1 MREQPLI
8 LTVED
13 EPRISRYLR
22 SSLQMAGYDVLV
34 APDGVKALEI
44 VQENRPDLVLLDLGL
59 PHMGGFEVLEHIRRE
74 FDIPVIVLTAL
85 DTEDDKVKALMMG
98 ADDYLPKPFGNRELQ
113 ARIVAVLRRYH
124 LSEPATK
131 KELNYTNGAL
141 TIDYST
147 RQVTVATERV
157 HLTPTEYRLLTT
169 MAENTN
175 RVLTHDYLLSHVWGV
190 EYSDDVHILRATIW
204 RLRQKIEHDAA
215 NPDYILNEPGVG
227 YRLTTASTTAP
238 PAGPSTTSEFT

>member
-1 MREQPLI
+1 MRESPLI
-8 LTVED
+8 LIVED

-34 APDGVKALEI
+34 APDGVKALEL
-44 VQENRPDLVLLDLGL
+44 VQENRPDLILLDLGL
-59 PHMGGFEVLEHIRRE
+59 PHMGGFEVLEHIRRQH
-74 FDIPVIVLTAL
+74 DMPVIVLTAL

-98 ADDYLPKPFGNRELQ
+98 ADDYLPKPFGNKELQ
-113 ARIVAVLRRYH
+113 ARIVAVMRRYH
-124 LSEPATK
+124 MTEPQVRRETQ
-131 KELNYTNGAL
+131 YTNGGLQVDFA
-141 TIDYST
+141 T
-147 RQVTVATERV
+147 RQVTVDSNRV

-204 RLRQKIEHDAA
+204 RLRQKIEKDAA

-227 YRLTTASTTAP
+227 YRLTQHTAP
-238 PAGPSTTSEFT
+238 TTTPQ

>member
-1 MREQPLI
+1 MRENPLI

-34 APDGVKALEI
+34 AADGVKAIEL
-44 VQENRPDLVLLDLGL
+44 VQENQPDLVLLDLGL
-59 PHMGGFEVLEHIRRE
+59 PRMGGFEVLEHIRKQ
-74 FDIPVIVLTAL
+74 FDMPVIVLTAL
-85 DTEDDKVKALMMG
+85 DTEEDKVKALMMG

-124 LSEPATK
+124 TAEPATK
-131 KELNYTNGAL
+131 KDPVYQNGGL
-141 TIDYST
+141 RIDYST
-147 RQVTVATERV
+147 RQVTVDGKAI
-157 HLTPTEYRLLTT
+157 HLTPTEYRLLVT

-175 RVLTHDYLLSHVWGV
+175 KVLTHDYLLTHVWGV

-204 RLRQKIEHDAA
+204 RLRQKIEGDAA
-215 NPDYILNEPGVG
+215 DPNYILNEPGIG
-227 YRLTTASTTAP
+227 YRLAMRSETSS
-238 PAGPSTTSEFT
+238 PS

>member
-113 ARIVAVLRRYH
+113 ARIVAGLRRFH
-124 LSEPATK
+124 LSEPAAK
-131 KELNYTNGAL
+131 KETNYTNGAL
-141 TIDYST
+141 TIYYST
-147 RQVTVATERV
+147 RQVTVATERGP
-157 HLTPTEYRLLTT
+157 LTPTENRLLTT
-169 MAENTN
+169 LA
-175 RVLTHDYLLSHVWGV
+175 VKTH
-190 EYSDDVHILRATIW
+190 
-204 RLRQKIEHDAA
+204 
-215 NPDYILNEPGVG
+215 PGVHP
-227 YRLTTASTTAP
+227 RFL
-238 PAGPSTTSEFT
+238 

>member
-1 MREQPLI
+1 MRESPLI

-34 APDGVKALEI
+34 APDGIKALEL

-59 PHMGGFEVLEHIRRE
+59 PHMGGFEVLEHIRRQ

-98 ADDYLPKPFGNRELQ
+98 ADDYLPKPFGNKELQ

-124 LSEPATK
+124 MSEPTARR
-131 KELNYTNGAL
+131 EMQYINGGL
-141 TIDYST
+141 IIDFAT
-147 RQVTVATERV
+147 RQVSVNDTRV
-157 HLTPTEYRLLTT
+157 HLTPTEYRLLMT

-204 RLRQKIEHDAA
+204 RLRQKVEKDAA

-227 YRLTTASTTAP
+227 YRLTQQDASATTP
-238 PAGPSTTSEFT
+238 LNS

>member
-1 MREQPLI
+1 MRDHPLI

-34 APDGVKALEI
+34 APDGVKALEL
-44 VQENRPDLVLLDLGL
+44 VQENQPDLVLLDLGL
-59 PHMGGFEVLEHIRRE
+59 PHMGGFEVLEHIRRQS
-74 FDIPVIVLTAL
+74 DMPVIVLTAL

-124 LSEPATK
+124 LTEPAVK
-131 KELNYTNGAL
+131 RESIYANGGL
-141 TIDYST
+141 QIDLAT
-147 RQVTVATERV
+147 RQVTIDGELV
-157 HLTPTEYRLLTT
+157 HLTPTEYRLLVT
-169 MAENTN
+169 MSENTN

-204 RLRQKIEHDAA
+204 RLRQKIEKDAA
-215 NPDYILNEPGVG
+215 NPVYILNEPGVG
-227 YRLTTASTTAP
+227 YRLAMR
-238 PAGPSTTSEFT
+238 SESGTPG

>member
-1 MREQPLI
+1 MRESPLI

-98 ADDYLPKPFGNRELQ
+98 ADDYLPKPFGNREFH
-113 ARIVAVLRRYH
+113 APIVAVVPPYAPR
-124 LSEPATK
+124 EPRTK
-131 KELNYTNGAL
+131 KG
-141 TIDYST
+141 
-147 RQVTVATERV
+147 V
-157 HLTPTEYRLLTT
+157 H
-169 MAENTN
+169 
-175 RVLTHDYLLSHVWGV
+175 
-190 EYSDDVHILRATIW
+190 
-204 RLRQKIEHDAA
+204 
-215 NPDYILNEPGVG
+215 
-227 YRLTTASTTAP
+227 
-238 PAGPSTTSEFT
+238 